1 VRPRRRARAA
11 QLIVVAVVGDSISA
25 GSPLWDPDVAVR
37 TRIASPDERSQWQ
50 FWASRVDP
58 RLEFRTTAVYGER
71 TDEIAKRLDLV
82 LPGADV
88 LVVQGGINDVVQ
100 RRPEEEAA
108 RNLEAMLA
116 RGRAAGLEVAV
127 ADVLPWNNADERAA
141 AGNERLNALI
151 RQLPASLLPFH
162 DTLGD
167 PADSRR
173 MASGLTDDG
182 DHPSVEGHRLLG
194 ERAFRLPEGVN
205 GVVEK
210 HEPDRPEPGSRLG

>member
-11 QLIVVAVVGDSISA
+11 QLIVVAVAGDSISA
-25 GSPLWDPDVAVR
+25 GSPLWDPDEAVR

-50 FWASRVDP
+50 FWASRADP

-71 TDEIAKRLDLV
+71 TDEMAKRLDLV

-100 RRPEEEAA
+100 RRSVEEAA

-116 RGRAAGLEVAV
+116 RGREAGLDVAV
-127 ADVLPWNNADERAA
+127 ADVLPWNNGDERAA
-141 AGNERLNALI
+141 ADIERLNALI
-151 RQLPASLLPFH
+151 RRLPATLLPFH
-162 DTLGD
+162 DTLVD

-173 MASGLTDDG
+173 MRPGLSDDG
-182 DHPSVEGHRLLG
+182 DHPSIEGHRLLG
-194 ERAFRLPEGVN
+194 ERALLIQTSSTSP
-205 GVVEK
+205 
-210 HEPDRPEPGSRLG
+210 S